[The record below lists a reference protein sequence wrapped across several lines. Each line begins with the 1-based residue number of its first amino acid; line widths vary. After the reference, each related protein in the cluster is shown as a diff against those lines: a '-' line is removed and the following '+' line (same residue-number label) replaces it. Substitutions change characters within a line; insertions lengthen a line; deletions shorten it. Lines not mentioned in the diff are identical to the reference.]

1 MEIANIN
8 DLDPISLEPIKSIK
22 CLWYYKFKK
31 KIYAY
36 DAWEWLDWFCT
47 AYSFEHPVFKNQL
60 NLKDVYSLFD
70 TCSKDKSE
78 LSLHQKALLDQCVSN
93 KLFKFKHYDS
103 HGKLTGV
110 ELRAL
115 SPMKIHKILDV
126 QDKYNDTKKMMT
138 KIRCT
143 AVIKYQILD
152 HNNIASNIFTLY
164 L

>member
-22 CLWYYKFKK
+22 CLWFYHFDKRVYG
-31 KIYAY
+31 Y
-36 DAWEWLDWFCT
+36 DAWEWLDWFCS
-47 AYSFEHPVFKNQL
+47 AYSFEHPIFKNQL
-60 NLKDVYSLFD
+60 HLKDVYSLYCK
-70 TCSKDKSE
+70 CSKDKSE
-78 LSLHQKALLDQCVSN
+78 LSLHQKALLDQCISN
-93 KLFKFKHYDS
+93 KLFKIKHYDS
-103 HGKLTGV
+103 QGNLTGI

-126 QDKYNDTKKMMT
+126 QDKYNTKKMTT

-152 HNNIASNIFTLY
+152 HNNKASKLFTLY